1 MTNAGAV
8 IKLEVPRTATQ
19 VLKVFRSSTLE
30 ERTAGRDWYHRAR
43 RLAEDLV
50 LEFGARGVQ
59 PGVAW
64 NWDEAVTRAAAVIA
78 VLSPR
83 LNWNKNVELARQV
96 YTDAFTMRTIYA
108 ERPDDY
114 RGERQRLTNMFPGLK
129 GNGDKAY
136 RILIDGEDPEDVVSG
151 PKVTAFWRTIVD
163 PSDPRAVVVDR
174 HALDVAKGHVLDDRQ
189 RGIILG
195 RKGAYEQLSA
205 LYRRAAKQLTKETGA
220 EWTPAEVQAVTWTT
234 WRRTHAANRAANIR
248 DDKF

>member
-1 MTNAGAV
+1 MSNRNVV

-19 VLKVFRSSTLE
+19 VLKVFRAATVD
-30 ERTAGRDWYHRAR
+30 ERSNGREWYHRAR

-50 LEFGARGVQ
+50 LEFGARSVQ
-59 PGVAW
+59 GPSW
-64 NWDEAVTRAAAVIA
+64 TWDEAVSRASAVIA

-96 YTDAFTMRTIYA
+96 YTDAWQMAVIYRD
-108 ERPDDY
+108 RPDDY
-114 RGERQRLTNMFPGLK
+114 RGARERLTNMFPGLK

-195 RKGAYEQLSA
+195 RKGAYEELSA

-220 EWTPAEVQAVTWTT
+220 VWTPAEVQAVTWTT
-234 WRRTHAANRAANIR
+234 WRRTQAANKAANVR
-248 DDKF
+248 TDGF